1 VTISV
6 DKQGRELTG
15 DVVIRNA
22 VEEAVLAD
30 STDVLG
36 VHWISLSEQLRARG
50 GKFVNASNE
59 LIILGVGVQ
68 ITSMSEGA
76 IRG

>member
-1 VTISV
+1 VTITV

-36 VHWISLSEQLRARG
+36 VHWISSSAGREVREC
-50 GKFVNASNE
+50 V
-59 LIILGVGVQ
+59 
-68 ITSMSEGA
+68 
-76 IRG
+76 